1 MFCNINFKLI
11 DKKKIFE
18 REDDSPKF
26 IVPVNAQLIVLA
38 NNNERFMN
46 ILNKNYST
54 FDGEVPLKFAKKMKE
69 YQYAD
74 AIKGSEVIYD
84 FIDYSKENGLK
95 IFLLGGKESSNTF
108 SVNKIREK
116 YGVEADGYS
125 PRFETYPFSNEF
137 CDSCMD
143 KIKVFLPDVIFV
155 GFGAPK
161 QEFFIEDHYEK
172 FKKLGVKYLVGC
184 GGTFEFLSG
193 NIKRA
198 PKWVSRI
205 GLESFYRLYQEKTFA
220 RIMRILVS
228 FKFIKYLREKPS
240 FINNIN

>member
-1 MFCNINFKLI
+1 MFCNIDFKLI
-11 DKKKIFE
+11 DKMKIFE
-18 REDDSPKF
+18 REDDDPKF

-38 NNNERFMN
+38 NTDERFMN
-46 ILNKNYST
+46 ILNKNYT
-54 FDGEVPLKFAKKMKE
+54 AFDGEVPLKFARKMKE
-69 YQYAD
+69 YQSAD

-95 IFLLGGKESSNTF
+95 IFLLGGKESSNTI
-108 SVNKIREK
+108 SVDKIRDK
-116 YGVEADGYS
+116 YGVEAAGYS
-125 PRFETYPFSNEF
+125 PEFETYPFSNKFNILCMNQIEEF
-137 CDSCMD
+137 M
-143 KIKVFLPDVIFV
+143 PDVIFV

-161 QEFFIEDHYEK
+161 QEFFIEDHYEE
-172 FKKLGVKYLVGC
+172 FKKIGVKYLIGC

-205 GLESFYRLYQEKTFA
+205 GLESFYRLYQEMTVT
-220 RIMRILVS
+220 RVMRILVS

-240 FINNIN
+240 FSKGIN